1 MPVMSRTRGKDVY
14 ARRSEWILQAVKA
27 LKTKNLSQEVG
38 EMIVIVKRE
47 EGAIT
52 MKQIKG
58 KRSHRGRKLPIS

>member
-1 MPVMSRTRGKDVY
+1 MPVMSRTRGKDVN

-58 KRSHRGRKLPIS
+58 KRSH

>member
-1 MPVMSRTRGKDVY
+1 MPVMSRTRGKDVN

-52 MKQIKG
+52 MEQIKG
-58 KRSHRGRKLPIS
+58 KRSH

>member
-52 MKQIKG
+52 MEQIKG
-58 KRSHRGRKLPIS
+58 KRSHWGRKLPIS